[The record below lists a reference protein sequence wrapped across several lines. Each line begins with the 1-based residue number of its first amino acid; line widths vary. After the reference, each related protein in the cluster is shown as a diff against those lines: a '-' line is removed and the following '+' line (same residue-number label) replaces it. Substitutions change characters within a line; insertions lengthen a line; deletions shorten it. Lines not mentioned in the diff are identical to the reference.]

1 LQSILELGAKKI
13 GIISVPP
20 VGCCPSQR
28 AFNESGGCLEGLND
42 LALEFHSTINALLMK
57 LGSEYTDQKYSLGN
71 TYEMTINVIDNPF
84 PFGKLFSLK
93 TNFNTLTNFSK
104 MF

>member
-1 LQSILELGAKKI
+1 
-13 GIISVPP
+13 
-20 VGCCPSQR
+20 
-28 AFNESGGCLEGLND
+28 
-42 LALEFHSTINALLMK
+42 MK
-57 LGSEYTDQKYSLGN
+57 LGSEYTDLKYSLGN